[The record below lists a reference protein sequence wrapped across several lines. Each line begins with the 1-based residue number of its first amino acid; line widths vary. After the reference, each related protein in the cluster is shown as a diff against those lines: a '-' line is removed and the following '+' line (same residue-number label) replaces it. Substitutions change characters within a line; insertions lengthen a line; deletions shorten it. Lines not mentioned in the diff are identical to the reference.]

1 VSSDPTSSDVI
12 AARRSAIIG
21 GLGAVAAAAVGLP
34 AAAAGATPSS
44 TTPHHGASQMDSGY
58 ITVKDGS
65 QIFYKDWGPKEAP
78 VVWFHHGWPL
88 TSDDWDAQMMF
99 FLQNGYRVIAHDRRG
114 HGRSTQTD
122 TGNDMDTYSA
132 DVATLVAALKVKKAI
147 HVGHSTGGG
156 EVARY
161 VRQHG
166 KGLVS
171 KAVLVSAVPPIM
183 VQSAT
188 NPDGVPLSV
197 FDDIRKG
204 TAFNRSQF
212 YMDLTIPF
220 YGFNRPGAKV
230 SEAVRNNWWRQGM
243 MGGVKAAYDCIFQ
256 FAQVDF
262 SDDLRALDI
271 PVLVLHGED
280 DQIVPFNNSGAKS
293 VKLLKHGKLISYPG
307 FPHGMP
313 TTHADVIN
321 KDLLAFFKS

>member
-1 VSSDPTSSDVI
+1 MNSDKPSSQAIPS
-12 AARRSAIIG
+12 RRSAIIG
-21 GLGAVAAAAVGLP
+21 GIGAVAAAATLP
-34 AAAAGATPSS
+34 TLASAATAP
-44 TTPHHGASQMDSGY
+44 HGAPHMDSGFV
-58 ITVKDGS
+58 TVKDGT
-65 QIFYKDWGPKEAP
+65 QIFYKDWGPKDGP

-88 TSDDWDAQMMF
+88 TADDWDNQMMF
-99 FLQNGYRVIAHDRRG
+99 FLQHGYRVIAHDRRG

-132 DVATLVAALKVKKAI
+132 DVATLVAALKVKDAI

-161 VRQHG
+161 VHQHG

-171 KAVLVSAVPPIM
+171 KAVLVSSVPPIM
-183 VQSAT
+183 VKSAS

-204 TAFNRSQF
+204 TAFNRPQF
-212 YMDLTIPF
+212 YMDLTMPF
-220 YGFNRPGAKV
+220 YGYNRPGAKV

-243 MGGVKAAYDCIFQ
+243 MGGIKAAYDCIFQ

-280 DQIVPFNNSGAKS
+280 DQIVPFQNSGAKS

-313 TTHADVIN
+313 TTNADTIN
-321 KDLLAFFKS
+321 ADLLAFFKS